1 MPQRAREIELLL
13 LTAFAAVPFYATQA
27 VGILPVALFHLALLA
42 IVVRVAGGRT
52 PELMPEAAIR
62 LLAAAYTLFFLIDA
76 VAISRSAIAASTH
89 LVLFIAVLQPIESV
103 RSNNDQQRLL
113 VTTLIFIAALA
124 TSTHI
129 TIILFVIA
137 FAFVMFRQM
146 MHLSHRETERLTG
159 SDYREAPSSRA
170 AAFYLA
176 GTAVVA
182 ALLFPVIP
190 RVRNPVVQGM
200 AGSLTGATS
209 GLSES
214 IDFNQERATATDPTV
229 VARVWMG
236 PETIPFFTPLRLR
249 GAVYDRY
256 SNNKWLQ
263 TPVRTHDLPPRRG
276 AFRIAQPHGFTR
288 GARLQERFVRA
299 SRLFLPSGTYAI
311 SGVSMV
317 AEGPTRGT
325 YFAAPVVREVVT
337 LNVSMA
343 RGVAPLSPDEVHP
356 VDYPRNPEVVALA
369 RSIVGDET
377 NPARQAGKIE
387 RYLLQNFR
395 YFQRAQQIGRPMTT
409 DEFLLRERRGHCEY
423 FAAGM
428 VALLSALDVPAR
440 IAGGYYGGRFNPLTG
455 YFVIRREDAHA
466 WVEAWDGGKWVTF
479 DPTPP
484 SLRPGTVPE
493 NVLKMYATALGDSI
507 TYFWDRYVLTFGLGD
522 QIALA
527 AEVISRVR
535 QSWDGARSGAREA
548 LARAARWGVR
558 VMLFVAALVTLGA
571 IAFSRRRRPLF
582 VLLARHLERFD
593 IRVGTATTMEE
604 ALALLRARHP
614 AAALELE
621 PLIALYEAERFS
633 ASRDRARSREIRRKL
648 RAMRVQTT

>member
-1 MPQRAREIELLL
+1 MPPRAREIELLL
-13 LTAFAAVPFYATQA
+13 LTGFAAIPFYATHA
-27 VGILPVALFHLALLA
+27 VGILPVVLFHLGLLA
-42 IVVRVAGGRT
+42 IVLRVASGRT
-52 PELMPEAAIR
+52 PELLPEPAMRA
-62 LLAAAYTLFFLIDA
+62 LAAAYTLFFLIDA

-89 LVLFIAVLQPIESV
+89 LVLFIALLQPVESV
-103 RSNNDQQRLL
+103 RSNNYEQRLL
-113 VTTLIFIAALA
+113 VTALIFIAALA
-124 TSTHI
+124 TSTDI
-129 TIILFVIA
+129 TVVLFVIA

-146 MHLSHRETERLTG
+146 MYLSHRETERLTG
-159 SDYREAPSSRA
+159 HEYRDAPSWRA

-176 GTAVVA
+176 GTAFVA
-182 ALLFPVIP
+182 ALLFPIVP
-190 RVRNPVVQGM
+190 RVRNPMVQGM

-288 GARLQERFVRA
+288 GARLQERFVRS

-311 SGVSMV
+311 SGVTMV

-325 YFAAPVVREVVT
+325 FFAAPVVREVVT
-337 LNVSMA
+337 LDVSMA
-343 RGVAPLSPDEVHP
+343 RGVAPIHREEIHT
-356 VDYPRNPEVVALA
+356 VDYPRSPEVDALA
-369 RSIVGDET
+369 RRIAGGET

-395 YFQRAQQIGRPMTT
+395 YLQSAQQIGRPMTT

-428 VALLSALDVPAR
+428 VALLSSLGVPAR

-466 WVEAWDGGKWVTF
+466 WVEAWDGEKWVTF

-484 SLRPGTVPE
+484 TLRPGTVPE

-507 TYFWDRYVLTFGLGD
+507 NYFWDRYVLTFGLAD

-535 QSWDGARSGAREA
+535 QSLDGARSGTREA
-548 LARAARWGVR
+548 LAQAARWGVR
-558 VMLFVAALVTLGA
+558 VFLFVAAIGTLGA
-571 IAFSRRRRPLF
+571 IVFSRRRRPLF

-593 IRVGTATTMEE
+593 IHVGAATTMEE

-614 AAALELE
+614 TAAAELE

-633 ASRDRARSREIRRKL
+633 ARRDRMRSREIRRKL